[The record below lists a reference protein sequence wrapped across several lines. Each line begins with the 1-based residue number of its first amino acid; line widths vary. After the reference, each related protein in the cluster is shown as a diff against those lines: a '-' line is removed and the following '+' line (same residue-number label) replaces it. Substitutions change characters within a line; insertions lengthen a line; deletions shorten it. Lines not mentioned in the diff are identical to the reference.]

1 MLSRGRGGEKEQKKI
16 PDMRVVME
24 AWELELYTLS
34 ITSSGRRF
42 PKKYRFSL
50 CNVMQNTALEIAG
63 LLIEANEITLMDV
76 LRRGKRFDLQSA
88 AMRKCKMLLHYIELT
103 KRLQIINDNSFEHWA
118 RIANNVKNMCAKWQ
132 ESDIKRIKQFD
143 EQKGGAL

>member
-1 MLSRGRGGEKEQKKI
+1 MLNETQGGEKEQKKV

-24 AWELELYTLS
+24 SWQLELYTLS
-34 ITSSGRRF
+34 ITSSPHRF

-63 LLIEANEITLMDV
+63 CLIEANEIILSDV
-76 LRRGKRFDLQSA
+76 PRRGKRLDLQYM
-88 AMRKCKMLLHYIELT
+88 AMRKCKLLLHYIELT
-103 KRLQIINDNSFEHWA
+103 KRLKIINDNSFEHWA
-118 RIANNVKNMCAKWQ
+118 RITNNVKNMCAKWQ
-132 ESDIKRIKQFD
+132 ESDIKRIKLLD

>member
-1 MLSRGRGGEKEQKKI
+1 MLGGGRGGEKGQKKV

-34 ITSSGRRF
+34 ITSSPRRF

-63 LLIEANEITLMDV
+63 CLIEANEITLSDAS
-76 LRRGKRFDLQSA
+76 RRGKRFDLQNST
-88 AMRKCKMLLHYIELT
+88 MRKCKLLLHYIELT
-103 KRLQIINDNSFEHWA
+103 KRLKIINDNSFEYWA

-132 ESDIKRIKQFD
+132 ESDAKRIKLFD